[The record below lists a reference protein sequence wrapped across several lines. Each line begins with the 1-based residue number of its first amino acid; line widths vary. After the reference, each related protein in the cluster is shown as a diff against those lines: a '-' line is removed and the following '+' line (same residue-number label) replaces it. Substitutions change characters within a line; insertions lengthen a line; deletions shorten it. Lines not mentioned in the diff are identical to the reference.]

1 VLEDAALTLL
11 LAPPWPCPPGGSLLS
26 CKVSDAVLCGCPLVQ
41 GLLEPMAAL
50 GRQSCLELLV
60 ARGHILG
67 SSEQVGS
74 HSPSPLAEDAAEARS
89 VSRKPG

>member
-50 GRQSCLELLV
+50 GLAELLG
-60 ARGHILG
+60 APRGPQPHPR
-67 SSEQVGS
+67 EF
-74 HSPSPLAEDAAEARS
+74 
-89 VSRKPG
+89 